1 MDCAFSSDECSTKMF
16 EAIRARTHDRPMI
29 TRVFCNRYIGM
40 SQRCNQAL
48 NRDRR
53 DQGNVTTKD
62 HCSVVMRMA
71 RIGHGGYHSKEGTA
85 FSRSDSCAFIRNVVN
100 RRRHIITSWTA
111 DVRQRRQIGS
121 RQGPQHHVEQGA
133 LAETRTR
140 LVGAEPGAG
149 TSDEDRAKN
158 PQDRPRGSS

>member
-1 MDCAFSSDECSTKMF
+1 MDCAFSSDECSSKMF

-53 DQGNVTTKD
+53 HQGNVTTKD
-62 HCSVVMRMA
+62 HCSVVMRIA
-71 RIGHGGYHSKEGTA
+71 RMGQRGNHSKEGTA

-100 RRRHIITSWTA
+100 RRRHIITRWTA
-111 DVRQRRQIGS
+111 NVRQRRQIDS
-121 RQGPQHHVEQGA
+121 RQ
-133 LAETRTR
+133 
-140 LVGAEPGAG
+140 
-149 TSDEDRAKN
+149 
-158 PQDRPRGSS
+158 